1 MHCSLLDSAITAFHM
16 LSDSVTTHQ
25 CPGYD
30 EEARYFEAHV
40 RADKRKDLVDKAY
53 AAVAGV
59 RDGQLAALRVKVLVQ
74 FQTDLRAAMD
84 GGQQGFTAAAAGW
97 VPLQLTCRCMML
109 TGAVAA
115 KSTRRCWNQ
124 A

>member
-1 MHCSLLDSAITAFHM
+1 M
-16 LSDSVTTHQ
+16 
-25 CPGYD
+25 
-30 EEARYFEAHV
+30 

-59 RDGQLAALRVKVLVQ
+59 RDGQLAALRAKVLAQ
-74 FQTDLRAAMD
+74 LQADLRAAMD

-97 VPLQLTCRCMML
+97 VPLQLTYRCWML

-115 KSTRRCWNQ
+115 KSNCRCWNQ